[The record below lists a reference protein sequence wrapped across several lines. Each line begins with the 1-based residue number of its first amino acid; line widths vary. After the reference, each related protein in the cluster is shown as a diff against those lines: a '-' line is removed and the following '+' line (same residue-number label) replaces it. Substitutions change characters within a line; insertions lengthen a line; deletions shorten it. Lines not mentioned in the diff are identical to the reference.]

1 MQIKAKRLYPD
12 AILPVKATRLA
23 SGFDL
28 HAYEI
33 LDVDDFLEFQPSAD
47 TSFDRY
53 TIYPGERVFVRTGIA
68 VEIPLNCEGQIRPR
82 SGLALKHGITV
93 VNTPG
98 TIDADYTGEIGVV
111 LLNTGDHALI
121 VTKGERIAQIVFS
134 PVLHNVELIEDE
146 ISQETDRGAGGFGH
160 TGTN

>member
-1 MQIKAKRLYPD
+1 MQIKTRLLYPG
-12 AILPVKATRLA
+12 ALLPKKSTQLA

-33 LDVDDFLEFQPSAD
+33 LDVDDFLEFKPNVDHAFS
-47 TSFDRY
+47 RY

-68 VEIPLNCEGQIRPR
+68 VEIPEGWEGQVRPR

-98 TIDADYTGEIGVV
+98 TIDADYSGEIGVV

-121 VTKGERIAQIVFS
+121 ITKGERIAQLVFS
-134 PVLHNVELIEDE
+134 PVFHNVQLVEGKTRTNTE
-146 ISQETDRGAGGFGH
+146 RGSGGFGH
-160 TGTN
+160 TGIN